1 MSMHLLYKSKQVFF
15 IYYAANR
22 YSFEIVDFRTYFD
35 FINHF
40 DLKSFW
46 LDSNL
51 KVQIL
56 IKN

>member
-1 MSMHLLYKSKQVFF
+1 MSVHLLYKSKQVFF

-22 YSFEIVDFRTYFD
+22 YSFEIIDFRTYFD

-40 DLKSFW
+40 DFKRFW

-51 KVQIL
+51 KV
-56 IKN
+56 